1 MKNMVFETSTV
12 PAIKAV
18 GELVLFESILID

>member
-1 MKNMVFETSTV
+1 MKNMVFETSIV

-18 GELVLFESILID
+18 GELVLLESILID

>member
-1 MKNMVFETSTV
+1 MKNMVCETSTV

-18 GELVLFESILID
+18 GELVLLESILID